1 MIGPRTNSALLRI
14 RLIIASRTPR
24 SPFGRIMTKRRLS
37 LIAAFG
43 LLSVSLAG
51 LLFSLSASVF
61 AQNQYPLMD
70 DVAHKIVQKYQS
82 STCEQL
88 WVRKSAHAPPTM
100 EETRVVTFLHDDADM
115 RTAFMKIVAPP
126 VVTKLFDC
134 GLIP

>member
-1 MIGPRTNSALLRI
+1 
-14 RLIIASRTPR
+14 
-24 SPFGRIMTKRRLS
+24 MTKRRYS
-37 LIAAFG
+37 LVAVLG
-43 LLSVSLAG
+43 LLVLSFLGFMLTRSTAVLAQG
-51 LLFSLSASVF
+51 
-61 AQNQYPLMD
+61 QYPLMD
-70 DVAHKIVQKYQS
+70 DVAHKIVQKYQT

-115 RTAFMKIVAPP
+115 RMAFMKIVAPP